1 MTFILAG
8 VAWVLWKMQN
18 DWVFNDKLIS
28 SPSVLAY
35 RIVAIMQ
42 IWGKMKSR

>member
-8 VAWVLWKMQN
+8 VAWVLWKMRN

-28 SPSVLAY
+28 LPSVLAY

-42 IWGKMKSR
+42 NWGKMKSR